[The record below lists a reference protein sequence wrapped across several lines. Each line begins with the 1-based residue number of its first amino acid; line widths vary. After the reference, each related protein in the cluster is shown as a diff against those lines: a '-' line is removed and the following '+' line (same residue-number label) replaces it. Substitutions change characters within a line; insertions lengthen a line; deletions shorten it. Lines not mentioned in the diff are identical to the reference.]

1 MPMKLEIGDVITTK
15 KEHPCGSNTFLITRV
30 GMDFI
35 IKCQKCEKEIWIP
48 RTKIEKRIKQVVR
61 NGEVLQK

>member
-1 MPMKLEIGDVITTK
+1 MPMKLEVGDVIVTK
-15 KEHPCGSNTFLITRV
+15 KEHPCGSNAFLITRV

-35 IKCQKCEKEIWIP
+35 IKCQKCQKEIWIP
-48 RTKIEKRIKQVVR
+48 RTKIEKRIKQVTR